1 MSINVTAYAINFPN
15 DNAETE
21 PNWRYWF
28 FAGNWVAWSRYTVH
42 HLSINNIRINR
53 WPFSESI
60 PFSPHKKK
68 ILRTSPIHAHC
79 FGMQM
84 VYTWYISFERVRA
97 TDFDY
102 CCSLRFRPIV
112 IRANQR
118 NVETNV
124 WYNII
129 GRLPESTF
137 NKQNVRH

>member
-1 MSINVTAYAINFPN
+1 MTTPKL
-15 DNAETE
+15 
-21 PNWRYWF
+21 
-28 FAGNWVAWSRYTVH
+28 SRIGV
-42 HLSINNIRINR
+42 ID
-53 WPFSESI
+53 
-60 PFSPHKKK
+60 FSPEIGSLDRVIPCTIYLLITFGLTVDHSQNLFPFPPTKKK